1 MLSMHCKT
9 ESKQKIAVCQYED
22 AGGTEIQKLFDA
34 AGLFGSSW
42 PTMQKSPWFM
52 MDFVSLIASLCLTFK
67 SP

>member
-34 AGLFGSSW
+34 AGLFGSS
-42 PTMQKSPWFM
+42 
-52 MDFVSLIASLCLTFK
+52 
-67 SP
+67 